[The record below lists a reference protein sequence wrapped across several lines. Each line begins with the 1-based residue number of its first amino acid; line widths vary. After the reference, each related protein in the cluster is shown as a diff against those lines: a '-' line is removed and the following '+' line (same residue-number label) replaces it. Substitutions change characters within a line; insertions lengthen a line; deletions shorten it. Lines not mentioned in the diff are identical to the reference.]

1 MSKIDYIFTGHNQ
14 DHQYQAVQLLKRC
27 FDEWVDF
34 ENSYGTTFPF
44 REESF
49 MAYDEKGRPVGH
61 VGLMPFAVADGCGG
75 LLKAAGVASVG
86 VAPEA
91 RRQGIADKLCCMAA
105 EWAEKQGFD
114 CMPLYTG
121 MPQVYAKSHWQ
132 TVQPN
137 GAMLIAPAEQ
147 NNAPAVWKKGS
158 ELTVNEKT
166 QIIQSYLAI
175 RQIPG
180 RVLRTFDQFFHSWE
194 WLFAMPTHQWLVD
207 EKVNGYALKVENVLA
222 EIAGDL
228 EYYAK
233 ISGAG
238 KAFLAFEDPA
248 YQALTALGW
257 QEQDKASITPKG
269 WHGEVAMNYTLP
281 GKNTPANFFFPLGD
295 KF

>member
-14 DHQYQAVQLLKRC
+14 DYQYQAVQLLKRC

-34 ENSYGTTFPF
+34 EQSYGTTFPF

-49 MAYDEKGRPVGH
+49 MAFDEKGVAVGH

-137 GAMLIAPAEQ
+137 GTMLIAPAEEKK
-147 NNAPAVWKKGS
+147 AGAVWKKGS

-175 RQIPG
+175 AQIPG

-228 EYYAK
+228 EYYAR
-233 ISGAG
+233 IAETE

-248 YQALTALGW
+248 CQVLTATGW
-257 QEQDKASITPKG
+257 QEQERDTITPEC
-269 WHGEVAMNYTLP
+269 WHGETAMNYVLP
-281 GKNTPANFFFPLGD
+281 DKKVPVNFFFPLGD